1 MVKICNCRR
10 DRKLSQC
17 RVTSSPYS
25 ALLSGTI
32 LWGSRAPTAD
42 RWAEGANLW
51 IGHAFW
57 PISPRPWTRNCF
69 CATNTWLP
77 KIGILKAQ
85 LQGRLRLSDTGRV
98 TLGEIGHR
106 LGRKALGEVATA
118 ALPDTILGRT
128 ESSSPANSMDRVH
141 VEPRAGRRS
150 AKKSRK
156 LIIRMA
162 KENRSC
168 GYDRIVGALANLG
181 HQVSDQTVG
190 NVLRRHGIPSAPER
204 RRTTTWAEF
213 IRAHLAV
220 AGGNRF
226 FHGGG
231 PHAARTGDLL
241 CAVLHPFARRAHS
254 ARCLKFDQTIATVT
268 YPFHPLVG
276 QSVSIVGCHDH
287 GGTYH
292 LVIRKPDG
300 AKCLIPE
307 WMTRPE
313 AEAIRILSSPRL
325 SVNLPIE
332 LRDLIDRIMLTSPVE
347 KRISGGRSSDTSGAA
362 KIGAIQNI
370 TLGRPVATATKGS
383 VGAC

>member
-25 ALLSGTI
+25 ALLSATI

-51 IGHAFW
+51 IAHAFW
-57 PISPRPWTRNCF
+57 PTSPRPWTRNCF

-106 LGRKALGEVATA
+106 LGRKALGDVATA

-128 ESSSPANSMDRVH
+128 ESSSPANSMDRAH

-204 RRTTTWAEF
+204 RRTSTWAEF

-220 AGGNRF
+220 LAGTDF
-226 FHGGG
+226 FTVEVLTLRGLATYYILFFIHLESRKVEIAGITTHPIEQWMTQMARNVTMQGSG
-231 PHAARTGDLL
+231 PLETAAIS
-241 CAVLHPFARRAHS
+241 F
-254 ARCLKFDQTIATVT
+254 TIATRST
-268 YPFHPLVG
+268 QLPSR
-276 QSVSIVGCHDH
+276 QS
-287 GGTYH
+287 
-292 LVIRKPDG
+292 
-300 AKCLIPE
+300 
-307 WMTRPE
+307 
-313 AEAIRILSSPRL
+313 LS
-325 SVNLPIE
+325 
-332 LRDLIDRIMLTSPVE
+332 
-347 KRISGGRSSDTSGAA
+347 RST
-362 KIGAIQNI
+362 
-370 TLGRPVATATKGS
+370 
-383 VGAC
+383 